1 MKHNKPYKACDPSI
15 TIHRIRTI
23 LNNCGIF
30 LMEKYHKVSTN
41 FYSSRLIISGNNLE
55 ELYKGTNGKGL
66 TVLYSLASAYAEFM
80 ERIQNNYIFIE
91 DVIYVNFCEKYNIRN
106 NLKDTLAQ
114 QGLLLNFKFDPT
126 EKYLSYRD
134 LPNESQDNLK
144 SIAIYNESVKHFIAN
159 LDNKQIFVPF
169 FSLKEKEVEYLP
181 IELLLFKTGSN
192 GMCAGNT
199 KREAIIQGL
208 CEILERYAI
217 KKIFQDEP
225 ILPTIPLEEFCDT
238 EIYDLI
244 KELKRENQI
253 AIYIK
258 DCSFNFNVP
267 IIGVL
272 IIDYKKNSYAFNVGS
287 ATSPSV
293 ALQRCFTEI
302 YQGDQ
307 YDKMLNKIDF
317 IHNPY
322 KDKDMWN
329 VKNAE
334 MLSFVTRGNGKLPN
348 SILMERDDCVAKRM
362 NWNLNKSDEYD
373 LDFIIREIERNG
385 YQIYIRDVSF
395 LGFPSFYIYVPGM
408 SEVMYPFPEDLMGEK
423 YQIHIPENLMYNLGN
438 KSLEEYDKIIN
449 LLENSQTKKITI
461 FPYNVNENNVYDR
474 KYLLALLYYRVSNYE
489 KACKCLSDFV
499 ESLDNS
505 VLNVSYFCCA
515 RDFIYYRSLNK
526 TIGEIKKQLDIIYPK
541 DLVQEVI
548 ADLIDE
554 KKVFDYQD
562 FCTCFNCDICNMK
575 LDCKLVDVLKI
586 QKKIQEAQIHN
597 VIKQDNIA
605 ELFLNE

>member
-181 IELLLFKTGSN
+181 LLFKTGSN

>member
-126 EKYLSYRD
+126 ETYLSYRD